1 MSIIEK
7 QDPKDTTVK
16 LEQVGTTDVES
27 IQAHSTTSDGQYGHG
42 QGNFLTA
49 YFNVVCV
56 VAGTGTLG
64 LPKAFAIGGWLGIL
78 ILLLAYV
85 MAVYSG
91 IILIRCLYYK
101 PGTRLHDY
109 KSVGTAAFGTVGY
122 IVASIL
128 HFLNLFGC
136 PALYLVLA
144 AGNMHQLLINTV
156 SERRR
161 RSNLLCYAHDPF
173 LLQPAALTQPIWTI
187 VVGAFLLIP
196 SLVQKTLHEV
206 TATSAIAAVCTMM
219 AVFVVLIQAPMDRQ
233 AAAVHDGVIWTGFP
247 TALSTIAFSFGGN
260 NTYPRKWYRVCVY
273 WLTDMVIQRCR
284 TCIKETTTME
294 MGSVSRLVDLYC
306 ALPSYCCTWL
316 LCIWS

>member
-1 MSIIEK
+1 MSITEK
-7 QDPKDTTVK
+7 EHPKDTVVT
-16 LEQVGTTDVES
+16 LEQVGTGVDVES
-27 IQAHSTTSDGQYGHG
+27 IQAHSTNDDGDQFGHG

-109 KSVGTAAFGTVGY
+109 KSVGTAAFGTIGY

-161 RSNLLCYAHDPF
+161 RNYNHWSTLLCSRSIIFISQLHLPNLF
-173 LLQPAALTQPIWTI
+173 
-187 VVGAFLLIP
+187 GP
-196 SLVQKTLHEV
+196 SSL
-206 TATSAIAAVCTMM
+206 
-219 AVFVVLIQAPMDRQ
+219 
-233 AAAVHDGVIWTGFP
+233 
-247 TALSTIAFSFGGN
+247 ALS
-260 NTYPRKWYRVCVY
+260 C
-273 WLTDMVIQRCR
+273 
-284 TCIKETTTME
+284 
-294 MGSVSRLVDLYC
+294 
-306 ALPSYCCTWL
+306 
-316 LCIWS
+316 

>member
-1 MSIIEK
+1 MSITGKE
-7 QDPKDTTVK
+7 DPKATVVK
-16 LEQVGTTDVES
+16 VEQVDTGDIES
-27 IQAHSTTSDGQYGHG
+27 IQGHSTNDQFGHG
-42 QGNFLTA
+42 QGSFLTA

-78 ILLLAYV
+78 ILLLAYG

-161 RSNLLCYAHDPF
+161 KKNNHCY
-173 LLQPAALTQPIWTI
+173 
-187 VVGAFLLIP
+187 
-196 SLVQKTLHEV
+196 
-206 TATSAIAAVCTMM
+206 
-219 AVFVVLIQAPMDRQ
+219 
-233 AAAVHDGVIWTGFP
+233 
-247 TALSTIAFSFGGN
+247 
-260 NTYPRKWYRVCVY
+260 
-273 WLTDMVIQRCR
+273 
-284 TCIKETTTME
+284 
-294 MGSVSRLVDLYC
+294 
-306 ALPSYCCTWL
+306 
-316 LCIWS
+316 